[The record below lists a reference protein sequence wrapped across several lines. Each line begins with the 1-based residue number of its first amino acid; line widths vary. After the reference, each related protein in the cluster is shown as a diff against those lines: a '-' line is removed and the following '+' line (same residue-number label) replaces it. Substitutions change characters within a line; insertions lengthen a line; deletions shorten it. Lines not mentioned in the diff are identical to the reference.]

1 MLPRQRLLIK
11 KVIAH
16 VVLIVS
22 CALILIPFAM
32 VVLASFRKGNFPPS
46 TLWLNPDQW
55 TLNHWKYVLGIP
67 YREMLNANT
76 GETTLITPAVAPL
89 HWFLNSLV
97 VSSIASFGIILL
109 SGTAAYA
116 FARMKFRFRSHIL
129 TGLLILQMFP
139 QILTLTAYYRIL
151 TYVGEHF
158 PWLGLN
164 TFAGLILIYL
174 SGISINIWMIKGYFD
189 TISPSMEDSARI
201 DGASRFQAFIRIL
214 LPMSA
219 PIFAVV
225 FILSFISMISEYPTA
240 SVVLQES
247 ANRTLAVGAYSLLD
261 EHDKLWGHFSALAVL
276 SGVPI
281 TIMFLLCQRFII
293 GGLTSGGAKE

>member
-1 MLPRQRLLIK
+1 MQPRTRLLIRK
-11 KVIAH
+11 IIAH
-16 VVLIVS
+16 SVLITV

-46 TLWLNPDQW
+46 ALLMNPDQW
-55 TLNHWKYVLGIP
+55 TLDHWKYVLGIP
-67 YREMLNANT
+67 YREMLHAAT
-76 GETTLITPAVAPL
+76 GETQMVVPTVAPL
-89 HWFLNSLV
+89 RWFLNSIL

-116 FARMKFRFRSHIL
+116 FARLRFWCRSQIL
-129 TGLLILQMFP
+129 TGLLVLQMFP

-151 TYVGEHF
+151 NYIGQHF

-164 TFAGLILIYL
+164 TFPALILIYL

-189 TISPSMEDSARI
+189 TISPTMEDSARI
-201 DGASRFQAFIRIL
+201 DGASRFQAFISIL
-214 LPMSA
+214 LPMSI

-261 EHDKLWGHFSALAVL
+261 EHEKLWGHFSALAVL

-281 TIMFLLCQRFII
+281 TMMFLLCQRFII
-293 GGLTSGGAKE
+293 GGLTAGGAKE

>member
-1 MLPRQRLLIK
+1 MQPGTRLLVRK
-11 KVIAH
+11 SIAH
-16 VVLIVS
+16 AVLITV
-22 CALILIPFAM
+22 CAVVLIPFAM

-46 TLWLNPDQW
+46 TLWLNPAQW
-55 TLNHWKYVLGIP
+55 TLEHWKYVLGIP
-67 YREMLNANT
+67 YREVLNATT
-76 GETTLITPAVAPL
+76 GETKLVSPTVAPL
-89 HWFLNSLV
+89 HWFLNSLL

-116 FARMKFRFRSHIL
+116 FSRLRFWCRSQIL
-129 TGLLILQMFP
+129 TGLLVLQMFP
-139 QILTLTAYYRIL
+139 QVLTLTAYYRIL
-151 TYVGEHF
+151 DYIGQHF

-164 TFAGLILIYL
+164 TFPGLILIYL

-189 TISPSMEDSARI
+189 TISPTMEDSARI
-201 DGASRFQAFIRIL
+201 DGASRFKAFVSIL

-247 ANRTLAVGAYSLLD
+247 ANRTLAVGAFSLLD
-261 EHDKLWGHFSALAVL
+261 EHEKLWGHFSALAVL

-293 GGLTSGGAKE
+293 GGLTAGGAKE

>member
-1 MLPRQRLLIK
+1 MLSQRLLIK
-11 KVIAH
+11 KIIAH
-16 VVLIVS
+16 SVLIAS
-22 CALILIPFAM
+22 CALVLIPFAM
-32 VVLASFRKGNFPPS
+32 VVFASFRKGNFPPS
-46 TLWLNPDQW
+46 TLWLNLDQW
-55 TLNHWKYVLGIP
+55 TLDHWKYVLGIP
-67 YREMLNANT
+67 YNEVLNATT
-76 GETTLITPAVAPL
+76 GETKLISPTVAPL
-89 HWFLNSLV
+89 RWFLNSLV
-97 VSSIASFGIILL
+97 VSAMASFGIILL
-109 SGTAAYA
+109 SGSAAYA
-116 FARMKFRFRSHIL
+116 FARLKFRFRNQIL
-129 TGLLILQMFP
+129 TGLLVLQMFP

-151 TYVGEHF
+151 NYIGERI

-164 TFAGLILIYL
+164 TFPGLILIYL

-189 TISPSMEDSARI
+189 TISPAMEDSARI
-201 DGASRFQAFIRIL
+201 DGASRFQAFTKIL

-247 ANRTLAVGAYSLLD
+247 SNRTMAVGAYSLLD
-261 EHDKLWGHFSALAVL
+261 EHEKLWGHFSALAVL
-276 SGVPI
+276 CGVPI

>member
-1 MLPRQRLLIK
+1 M
-11 KVIAH
+11 
-16 VVLIVS
+16 
-22 CALILIPFAM
+22 
-32 VVLASFRKGNFPPS
+32 LASFRKGDFPPS

-55 TLNHWKYVLGIP
+55 TLNHWKNVLGIP
-67 YREMLNANT
+67 YREVIKAAT
-76 GETTLITPAVAPL
+76 GETTMVTPTVAPL
-89 HWFLNSLV
+89 HWFLNSLL

-109 SGTAAYA
+109 SGSAAYA
-116 FARMKFRFRSHIL
+116 FARMKFRFRTQIL

-151 TYVGEHF
+151 SYVGERI
-158 PWLGLN
+158 PWLGIN
-164 TFAGLILIYL
+164 TFPGLILIYL

-189 TISPSMEDSARI
+189 TISPTMEDSARI
-201 DGASRFQAFIRIL
+201 DGASRFQAFIKIL

>member
-1 MLPRQRLLIK
+1 MIRKI
-11 KVIAH
+11 IAH
-16 VVLIVS
+16 SVLITV

-46 TLWLNPDQW
+46 ALLMNPDQW
-55 TLNHWKYVLGIP
+55 TLDHWKYVLGIP
-67 YREMLNANT
+67 YREMLHAAT
-76 GETTLITPAVAPL
+76 GETQMVVPTVAPL
-89 HWFLNSLV
+89 RWFLNSIL

-116 FARMKFRFRSHIL
+116 FARLRFWCRSQVL
-129 TGLLILQMFP
+129 TGLLVLQMFP

-151 TYVGEHF
+151 NYIGQHF

-164 TFAGLILIYL
+164 TFPALILIYL

-189 TISPSMEDSARI
+189 TISPTMEDSARI
-201 DGASRFQAFIRIL
+201 DGASRFQAFISIL
-214 LPMSA
+214 LPMSI

-261 EHDKLWGHFSALAVL
+261 EHEKLWGHFSALAVL

-281 TIMFLLCQRFII
+281 TMMFLLCQRFII
-293 GGLTSGGAKE
+293 GGLTAGGAKE

>member
-1 MLPRQRLLIK
+1 MFSQRLLIK
-11 KVIAH
+11 KIIAH

-22 CALILIPFAM
+22 CALILVPFAM

-46 TLWLNPDQW
+46 TLWLNLDQW
-55 TLNHWKYVLGIP
+55 TLDHWKYVLGIP
-67 YREMLNANT
+67 YREVLNATT
-76 GETTLITPAVAPL
+76 GETKLVSPAVAPL

-109 SGTAAYA
+109 SGTSAYA
-116 FARMKFRFRSHIL
+116 FARLKFRFRNQIL
-129 TGLLILQMFP
+129 TGLLVLQMFP

-151 TYVGEHF
+151 NYVGEHI

-201 DGASRFQAFIRIL
+201 DGASRFQAFTKIL

-247 ANRTLAVGAYSLLD
+247 SNRTLAVGAYSLLD
-261 EHDKLWGHFSALAVL
+261 EHEKLWGHFSALAVL

>member
-1 MLPRQRLLIK
+1 MLSQRLLIK
-11 KVIAH
+11 KIIAH
-16 VVLIVS
+16 SVLIAS
-22 CALILIPFAM
+22 CALILIPFAI
-32 VVLASFRKGNFPPS
+32 VVLASFRKGNFPPN
-46 TLWLNPDQW
+46 TLWLNLDQW
-55 TLNHWKYVLGIP
+55 TLDHWKYVLGIP
-67 YREMLNANT
+67 YSEVLNAAT
-76 GETTLITPAVAPL
+76 GETKMVSPTVAPL
-89 HWFLNSLV
+89 HWFLNSVV
-97 VSSIASFGIILL
+97 VSSIAAFGIILL

-116 FARMKFRFRSHIL
+116 FARLKFRFRNQIL
-129 TGLLILQMFP
+129 TGLLVLQMFP

-151 TYVGEHF
+151 NYVGERI

-164 TFAGLILIYL
+164 TFAGLVLIYL

-189 TISPSMEDSARI
+189 TIPISMEDSARI

-247 ANRTLAVGAYSLLD
+247 SNRTLAVGAYSLLD
-261 EHDKLWGHFSALAVL
+261 EHEKLWGHFSALAVL

>member
-1 MLPRQRLLIK
+1 MLSQRLLIK
-11 KVIAH
+11 KIIAH
-16 VVLIVS
+16 LVLIAS

-46 TLWLNPDQW
+46 TLWLNLDQW
-55 TLNHWKYVLGIP
+55 TLDHWKYVLGIP
-67 YREMLNANT
+67 YSEVLNATT
-76 GETTLITPAVAPL
+76 GETKMVSPAVAPL

-109 SGTAAYA
+109 SGTSAYA
-116 FARMKFRFRSHIL
+116 FARLKFRFRNQIL
-129 TGLLILQMFP
+129 TGLLVLQMFP

-151 TYVGEHF
+151 NYVGERI

-201 DGASRFQAFIRIL
+201 DGASRFQAFTKIL

-247 ANRTLAVGAYSLLD
+247 SNRTLAVGAYSLLD
-261 EHDKLWGHFSALAVL
+261 EHEKLWGHFSALAVL

>member
-1 MLPRQRLLIK
+1 LIRK
-11 KVIAH
+11 IIAH
-16 VVLIVS
+16 SVLITV

-46 TLWLNPDQW
+46 ALLMNPDQW
-55 TLNHWKYVLGIP
+55 TLDHWKYVLGIP
-67 YREMLNANT
+67 YREMLHAAT
-76 GETTLITPAVAPL
+76 GETQMVVPTVAPL
-89 HWFLNSLV
+89 RWFLNSIL

-116 FARMKFRFRSHIL
+116 FARLRFWCRSQIL
-129 TGLLILQMFP
+129 TGLLVLQMFP

-151 TYVGEHF
+151 NYIGQHF

-164 TFAGLILIYL
+164 TFPALILIYL

-189 TISPSMEDSARI
+189 TISPTMEDSARI
-201 DGASRFQAFIRIL
+201 DGASRFQAFISIL
-214 LPMSA
+214 LPMSI

-261 EHDKLWGHFSALAVL
+261 EHEKLWGHFSALAVL

-281 TIMFLLCQRFII
+281 TMMFLLCQRFII
-293 GGLTSGGAKE
+293 GGLTAGGAKE

>member
-1 MLPRQRLLIK
+1 LIRK
-11 KVIAH
+11 IIAH
-16 VVLIVS
+16 SVLITI
-22 CALILIPFAM
+22 CAVILIPFAM

-46 TLWLNPDQW
+46 ALLMNPDQW
-55 TLNHWKYVLGIP
+55 TLDHWKYVLGIP
-67 YREMLNANT
+67 YREMLHAAT
-76 GETTLITPAVAPL
+76 GETQLVVPTVAPL
-89 HWFLNSLV
+89 RWFLNSIL
-97 VSSIASFGIILL
+97 VSSIASFGMILL

-116 FARMKFRFRSHIL
+116 FARLRFWCRSQIL
-129 TGLLILQMFP
+129 TGLLVLQMFP

-151 TYVGEHF
+151 NYIGQHF

-164 TFAGLILIYL
+164 TYPALILIYL

-189 TISPSMEDSARI
+189 TISPTMEDSARI
-201 DGASRFQAFIRIL
+201 DGASRFQAFISIL
-214 LPMSA
+214 LPMSI

-261 EHDKLWGHFSALAVL
+261 EHEKLWGHFSALAVL

-281 TIMFLLCQRFII
+281 TMMFLLCQRFII
-293 GGLTSGGAKE
+293 GGLTAGGAKE

>member
-1 MLPRQRLLIK
+1 LIK
-11 KVIAH
+11 KIIAH
-16 VVLIVS
+16 LVLIAS

-46 TLWLNPDQW
+46 TLWLNLDQW
-55 TLNHWKYVLGIP
+55 TLDHWKYVLGIP
-67 YREMLNANT
+67 YRELLNATT
-76 GETTLITPAVAPL
+76 GETKLVSPAVAPL

-97 VSSIASFGIILL
+97 VSSIASFAIILL
-109 SGTAAYA
+109 SGTSAYA
-116 FARMKFRFRSHIL
+116 FARLKFRFRNQIL

-151 TYVGEHF
+151 NYVGERI

-201 DGASRFQAFIRIL
+201 DGASRFQAFTRIL

-247 ANRTLAVGAYSLLD
+247 SNRTLAVGAYSLLD

>member
-11 KVIAH
+11 KIIAH
-16 VVLIVS
+16 AVLIVS

-151 TYVGEHF
+151 TYVGEHI

>member
-1 MLPRQRLLIK
+1 MHPRTRLLIRK
-11 KVIAH
+11 IIAH
-16 VVLIVS
+16 SVLITV
-22 CALILIPFAM
+22 CAVILIPFAM

-46 TLWLNPDQW
+46 ALLMNPDQW
-55 TLNHWKYVLGIP
+55 TLDHWKYVLGIP
-67 YREMLNANT
+67 YREMLHAAT
-76 GETTLITPAVAPL
+76 GETQLVVPTVAPL
-89 HWFLNSLV
+89 RWFLNSIL

-116 FARMKFRFRSHIL
+116 FARLRFWCRSQIL
-129 TGLLILQMFP
+129 TGLLVLQMFP

-151 TYVGEHF
+151 NYIGQHF
-158 PWLGLN
+158 PWIGLN
-164 TFAGLILIYL
+164 TFPALILIYL

-189 TISPSMEDSARI
+189 TISPTMEDSARI
-201 DGASRFQAFIRIL
+201 DGASRFQAFISIL
-214 LPMSA
+214 LPMSI

-261 EHDKLWGHFSALAVL
+261 EHQKLWGHFSALAVL

-281 TIMFLLCQRFII
+281 TMMFLLCQRFII
-293 GGLTSGGAKE
+293 GGLTAGGAKE

>member
-1 MLPRQRLLIK
+1 MFSQRLLIK
-11 KVIAH
+11 QIIAH
-16 VVLIVS
+16 AVLIIS

-46 TLWLNPDQW
+46 TLWLNLDQW
-55 TLNHWKYVLGIP
+55 TLDHWKYVLGIP
-67 YREMLNANT
+67 YNEVLNAAT
-76 GETTLITPAVAPL
+76 GETKIISPAVAPL
-89 HWFLNSLV
+89 RWFLNSLV

-109 SGTAAYA
+109 SGSAAYA
-116 FARMKFRFRSHIL
+116 FARLKFRFRNQIL
-129 TGLLILQMFP
+129 TGLLVLQMFP

-151 TYVGEHF
+151 NYIGERI

-164 TFAGLILIYL
+164 TFPGLILIYL

-189 TISPSMEDSARI
+189 TISPAMEDSARI
-201 DGASRFQAFIRIL
+201 DGASRFQAFTKIL

-247 ANRTLAVGAYSLLD
+247 SNRTMAVGAYSLLD

-276 SGVPI
+276 CGVPI

>member
-1 MLPRQRLLIK
+1 MSPRQKQFLRKL
-11 KVIAH
+11 IAH
-16 VVLIVS
+16 LVLITV
-22 CALILIPFAM
+22 CALVLIPLAM
-32 VVLASFRKGNFPPS
+32 VILASFRKGNFPPNA
-46 TLWLNPDQW
+46 LWLSPDQW
-55 TLNHWKYVLGIP
+55 TLDHWKYVLGIP
-67 YREMLNANT
+67 YREVTNAAT
-76 GETTLITPAVAPL
+76 GETRLIQAETPPL
-89 HWFLNSLV
+89 HWFFNSIL
-97 VSSIASFGIILL
+97 VSSLASLGIILL
-109 SGTAAYA
+109 AGTSAYA
-116 FARMKFRFRSHIL
+116 FARLRFRFRGPTL

-139 QILTLTAYYRIL
+139 QVLTLTAYYRVLSFIGQR
-151 TYVGEHF
+151 V

-164 TFAGLILIYL
+164 TFPGIILIYL

-189 TISPSMEDSARI
+189 TISISMEESARI
-201 DGASRFQAFIRIL
+201 DGASRFQTFFRIL

-225 FILSFISMISEYPTA
+225 FILSFIGMISEYPTA

-247 ANRTLAVGAYSLLD
+247 AVRTLAVGAYSLVG
-261 EHDKLWGHFSALAVL
+261 EQEKLWGHFSALAVL

>member
-151 TYVGEHF
+151 TYVGEHI

>member
-1 MLPRQRLLIK
+1 MLSQRLLIK
-11 KVIAH
+11 KVVAH
-16 VVLIVS
+16 SVLIVS

-55 TLNHWKYVLGIP
+55 TLNHWRYVLGIP
-67 YREMLNANT
+67 YREVLNAAT
-76 GETTLITPAVAPL
+76 GETKLVGPSVAPL
-89 HWFLNSLV
+89 RWFLNSV
-97 VSSIASFGIILL
+97 VISSLASLGIILL

-116 FARMKFRFRSHIL
+116 FARMKFRFRSQIL
-129 TGLLILQMFP
+129 TGLLVLQMFP

-151 TYVGEHF
+151 NYVGEHI

-189 TISPSMEDSARI
+189 TISPAMEDSARI
-201 DGASRFQAFIRIL
+201 DGASRFQAFTKIL

-247 ANRTLAVGAYSLLD
+247 SNRTLAVGAYSLLD
-261 EHDKLWGHFSALAVL
+261 EHEKLWGHFSALAVL

>member
-1 MLPRQRLLIK
+1 MHPRTRLLIRK
-11 KVIAH
+11 IIAH
-16 VVLIVS
+16 SVLITV
-22 CALILIPFAM
+22 CAVILIPFAM

-46 TLWLNPDQW
+46 ALLMNPDQW
-55 TLNHWKYVLGIP
+55 TLDHWKYVLGIP
-67 YREMLNANT
+67 YREMLHAAT
-76 GETTLITPAVAPL
+76 GETTLVAPSVAPL
-89 HWFLNSLV
+89 RWFLNSIL
-97 VSSIASFGIILL
+97 VSSISSFGIILL

-116 FARMKFRFRSHIL
+116 FARLRFWCRSQIL
-129 TGLLILQMFP
+129 TGLLVLQMFP

-151 TYVGEHF
+151 NYIGQHF

-164 TFAGLILIYL
+164 TYPALILIYL

-189 TISPSMEDSARI
+189 TISPTMEDSARI
-201 DGASRFQAFIRIL
+201 DGASRFKAFIWIL

-261 EHDKLWGHFSALAVL
+261 EHEKLWGHFSALAVL

-281 TIMFLLCQRFII
+281 TMMFLLCQRFII
-293 GGLTSGGAKE
+293 GGLTAGGAKE

>member
-1 MLPRQRLLIK
+1 MLSQRLLIK
-11 KVIAH
+11 KIIAH
-16 VVLIVS
+16 LVLIVS

-46 TLWLNPDQW
+46 TLWLNLDQW
-55 TLNHWKYVLGIP
+55 TLDHWKYVLGIP
-67 YREMLNANT
+67 YRELLNATT
-76 GETTLITPAVAPL
+76 GETKLVSPAVAPL

-109 SGTAAYA
+109 SGTSAYA
-116 FARMKFRFRSHIL
+116 FARLKFRFRNQIL
-129 TGLLILQMFP
+129 TGLLVLQMFP

-151 TYVGEHF
+151 NYVGERI

-201 DGASRFQAFIRIL
+201 DGASRFQAFTKIL

-247 ANRTLAVGAYSLLD
+247 SNRTLAVGAYSLLD
-261 EHDKLWGHFSALAVL
+261 EHEKLWGHFSALAVL

>member
-1 MLPRQRLLIK
+1 MHPRTRLLIRK
-11 KVIAH
+11 IIAH
-16 VVLIVS
+16 SVLITV
-22 CALILIPFAM
+22 CAVILIPFAM

-46 TLWLNPDQW
+46 ALLMNPDQW
-55 TLNHWKYVLGIP
+55 TLDHWKYVLGIP
-67 YREMLNANT
+67 YREMLHAAT
-76 GETTLITPAVAPL
+76 GETQLVVPTVAPL
-89 HWFLNSLV
+89 RWFLNSIL
-97 VSSIASFGIILL
+97 VSSISSFGIILL

-116 FARMKFRFRSHIL
+116 FARLRFWCRSQVL
-129 TGLLILQMFP
+129 TGLLVLQMFP

-151 TYVGEHF
+151 NYIGQHF

-164 TFAGLILIYL
+164 TFPALILIYL

-189 TISPSMEDSARI
+189 TISPTMEDSARI
-201 DGASRFQAFIRIL
+201 DGASRFQAFISIL
-214 LPMSA
+214 LPMSI

-261 EHDKLWGHFSALAVL
+261 EHEKLWGHFSALAVL

-281 TIMFLLCQRFII
+281 TMMFLLCQRFII
-293 GGLTSGGAKE
+293 GGLTAGGAKE

>member
-1 MLPRQRLLIK
+1 MRSQRLLIK
-11 KVIAH
+11 QILAH
-16 VVLIVS
+16 SVLIAS
-22 CALILIPFAM
+22 CALVLIPFVM

-46 TLWLNPDQW
+46 TLWLNLDQW
-55 TLNHWKYVLGIP
+55 TLDHWKYVLGIP
-67 YREMLNANT
+67 YREVLNATT
-76 GETTLITPAVAPL
+76 GETKLVSPTVAPL

-109 SGTAAYA
+109 SGTSAYA
-116 FARMKFRFRSHIL
+116 FARLKFRFRNQIL
-129 TGLLILQMFP
+129 TGLLVLQMFP

-151 TYVGEHF
+151 NYVGERI

-201 DGASRFQAFIRIL
+201 DGASRFQAFMRIL

-247 ANRTLAVGAYSLLD
+247 SNRTLAVGAYSLLD

>member
-1 MLPRQRLLIK
+1 MFSQRLLIK
-11 KVIAH
+11 KIIAH

-22 CALILIPFAM
+22 CALILVPFAM

-46 TLWLNPDQW
+46 TLWLNLDQW
-55 TLNHWKYVLGIP
+55 TLDHWKYVLGIP
-67 YREMLNANT
+67 YREVLNATT
-76 GETTLITPAVAPL
+76 GETKLVSPAVAPL

-109 SGTAAYA
+109 SGTSAYA
-116 FARMKFRFRSHIL
+116 FARLKFRFRNQIL
-129 TGLLILQMFP
+129 TGLLVLQMFP

-151 TYVGEHF
+151 NYVGEHI

-201 DGASRFQAFIRIL
+201 DGASRFQAFTRIL

-247 ANRTLAVGAYSLLD
+247 SNRTLAVGAYSLLD
-261 EHDKLWGHFSALAVL
+261 EHEKLWGHFSALAVL

>member
-1 MLPRQRLLIK
+1 MLSQRLLIK
-11 KVIAH
+11 KIIAH
-16 VVLIVS
+16 AVLIAS
-22 CALILIPFAM
+22 CALVLIPFAM
-32 VVLASFRKGNFPPS
+32 VVLASFRKGDFPPS
-46 TLWLNPDQW
+46 TLWLNLDQW
-55 TLNHWKYVLGIP
+55 TLDHWKYVLGIP
-67 YREMLNANT
+67 YREVLNAAT
-76 GETTLITPAVAPL
+76 GETKMVSPPVAPL
-89 HWFLNSLV
+89 HWFVNSVV
-97 VSSIASFGIILL
+97 VSSFASLGIILL

-116 FARMKFRFRSHIL
+116 FSRLKFRFRNQVL
-129 TGLLILQMFP
+129 TGLLVLQMFP

-151 TYVGEHF
+151 NYIGERI

-201 DGASRFQAFIRIL
+201 DGASRFQAFTKIL

-247 ANRTLAVGAYSLLD
+247 MNRTLAVGAYSLLD
-261 EHDKLWGHFSALAVL
+261 EHEKLWGHFSALAVL

>member
-1 MLPRQRLLIK
+1 MI
-11 KVIAH
+11 
-16 VVLIVS
+16 
-22 CALILIPFAM
+22 
-32 VVLASFRKGNFPPS
+32 VLASFRKGNFPPS
-46 TLWLNPDQW
+46 SLWISPDQW
-55 TLNHWKYVLGIP
+55 TLEHWKYVLGIP
-67 YREMLNANT
+67 YQEVVNATT
-76 GETTLITPAVAPL
+76 GELRVVSAETPPL
-89 HWFLNSLV
+89 RWFLNSILI
-97 VSSIASFGIILL
+97 SAIASFGIILL
-109 SGTAAYA
+109 SGTSAYA
-116 FARMKFRFRSHIL
+116 FARLRFRFRGPIL

-139 QILTLTAYYRIL
+139 QVLTLTAYYRIL
-151 TYVGEHF
+151 NFVGQQVH
-158 PWLGLN
+158 WIGLN
-164 TFAGLILIYL
+164 TYPGIILIYL

-189 TISPSMEDSARI
+189 TISPGMEESARI
-201 DGASRFQAFIRIL
+201 DGASLFQTFVRIL

-247 ANRTLAVGAYSLLD
+247 AIRTLAVGAFSLLA
-261 EHDKLWGHFSALAVL
+261 EHEKLWGHFSALAVL

>member
-1 MLPRQRLLIK
+1 MLNKLLIRK
-11 KVIAH
+11 IIAH
-16 VVLIVS
+16 SVLIAS

-46 TLWLNPDQW
+46 TLWLSPEQW
-55 TLNHWKYVLGIP
+55 TLDHWKYVLGIP
-67 YREMLNANT
+67 YREVLNAAT
-76 GETTLITPAVAPL
+76 GETKLVGPTVAPL
-89 HWFLNSLV
+89 RWFLNSLL
-97 VSSIASFGIILL
+97 VSAIASIGIILL

-116 FARMKFRFRSHIL
+116 FARLKFRFRGQIL
-129 TGLLILQMFP
+129 TGLLVLQMFP
-139 QILTLTAYYRIL
+139 QVLTLTAYYRIL
-151 TYVGEHF
+151 NYIGEHF
-158 PWLGLN
+158 PGLGLN

-174 SGISINIWMIKGYFD
+174 SGISINIWMIKGSFD
-189 TISPSMEDSARI
+189 TISPTMEDSARI
-201 DGASRFQAFIRIL
+201 DGASRFQAFTRIL

-247 ANRTLAVGAYSLLD
+247 VNRTLAVGAYSLLD
-261 EHDKLWGHFSALAVL
+261 EHEKLWGHFSALAVL

>member
-1 MLPRQRLLIK
+1 MPPRTRLLIRK
-11 KVIAH
+11 IAAH
-16 VVLIVS
+16 LVLITV

-32 VVLASFRKGNFPPS
+32 VVMASFRKGNFPPS
-46 TLWLNPDQW
+46 ALLVSPEQW
-55 TLNHWKYVLGIP
+55 TLDHWKYVLGIP
-67 YREMLNANT
+67 YREMLHAAT
-76 GETTLITPAVAPL
+76 GETKMVAPAVAPL
-89 HWFLNSLV
+89 RWFLNAIL
-97 VSSIASFGIILL
+97 VSSISAFGIILL

-116 FARMKFRFRSHIL
+116 FARLRFWCRNQVL
-129 TGLLILQMFP
+129 TGLLVLQMFP

-151 TYVGEHF
+151 SYIGQHF

-164 TFAGLILIYL
+164 TFPGLILIYL

-189 TISPSMEDSARI
+189 TISPTMEDSARI
-201 DGASRFQAFIRIL
+201 DGASRFKAFIWIL
-214 LPMSA
+214 LPMSM

-247 ANRTLAVGAYSLLD
+247 ANRTLAVGAYSLLA
-261 EHDKLWGHFSALAVL
+261 EHEKLWGHFSALAVL

-293 GGLTSGGAKE
+293 GGLTAGGAKE